1 MRSIVPLIA
10 FVRGQQLERQFR
22 RIGKSLEALPATA
35 RARLSLLTL
44 REIGQAARGEFPH
57 LYGTPPQ
64 DRYLPWGRGTA
75 VGFTRAC
82 SDNPEVALRGIALW
96 LAVAYHETKDS
107 PYAFVRSPSAVVAR
121 GAGAE
126 GHARQR
132 RPRTRGRGGEL
143 DAVQRSSVSKMVS

>member
-10 FVRGQQLERQFR
+10 FVRSQQLERQFR
-22 RIGKSLEALPATA
+22 RIGKSLEALPAAA

-57 LYGTPPQ
+57 LYGTSPQ
-64 DRYLPWGRGTA
+64 DRHLPWGRGTA
-75 VGFTRAC
+75 IGFNRAC

-107 PYAFVRSPSAVVAR
+107 PYAFVRSRHRQLLRLVRELKDLHGNAAREPEDVVESWMQPSAA
-121 GAGAE
+121 A
-126 GHARQR
+126 
-132 RPRTRGRGGEL
+132 
-143 DAVQRSSVSKMVS
+143 

>member
-1 MRSIVPLIA
+1 MRSIVLLIA

-22 RIGKSLEALPATA
+22 RIGKSLEALPSAA

-44 REIGQAARGEFPH
+44 REIGQAARSEFPH

-75 VGFTRAC
+75 TGFTRAC
-82 SDNPEVALRGIALW
+82 SDNPEIALRGMALW

-107 PYAFVRSPSAVVAR
+107 PYPFMRSRHRQLLRVVRELKDLHGNGAR
-121 GAGAE
+121 EQEDEADSWMRSGATA
-126 GHARQR
+126 
-132 RPRTRGRGGEL
+132 
-143 DAVQRSSVSKMVS
+143 

>member
-22 RIGKSLEALPATA
+22 RISKGLETLPGAA

-44 REIGQAARGEFPH
+44 REIGQAARREFPH

-75 VGFTRAC
+75 TGFARAC
-82 SDNPEVALRGIALW
+82 SENPEVALRGMALW

-107 PYAFVRSPSAVVAR
+107 PYAFVRSRHRQLLRVVRELKDLHSSTARERGDVVDTWMQSSAA
-121 GAGAE
+121 A
-126 GHARQR
+126 
-132 RPRTRGRGGEL
+132 
-143 DAVQRSSVSKMVS
+143 

>member
-1 MRSIVPLIA
+1 MRLIVPLIA

-22 RIGKSLEALPATA
+22 RIGKSLEALPAAA

-44 REIGQAARGEFPH
+44 REIGQAAGSEFPH

-64 DRYLPWGRGTA
+64 HRYLPWGSGTA
-75 VGFTRAC
+75 TGFARAC

-107 PYAFVRSPSAVVAR
+107 PYPFVRSRHRQLLRVVRELKDLHGNGARERENVVESWMEPSAA
-121 GAGAE
+121 A
-126 GHARQR
+126 
-132 RPRTRGRGGEL
+132 
-143 DAVQRSSVSKMVS
+143 

>member
-1 MRSIVPLIA
+1 MRSIVPFIA

-22 RIGKSLEALPATA
+22 RIGKSLDALPATA

-44 REIGQAARGEFPH
+44 REIGQAARSEFPH

-64 DRYLPWGRGTA
+64 ERYLPWGRGTA
-75 VGFTRAC
+75 TGFTRAC

-107 PYAFVRSPSAVVAR
+107 PYPFVRSRHRQLLRVVRELKDLHGSASREREDVVERWMQPSAA
-121 GAGAE
+121 A
-126 GHARQR
+126 
-132 RPRTRGRGGEL
+132 
-143 DAVQRSSVSKMVS
+143 

>member
-22 RIGKSLEALPATA
+22 RISKGLEALPAPA

-44 REIGQAARGEFPH
+44 REIGQAARSEFPH
-57 LYGTPPQ
+57 LYGTSPQ

-75 VGFTRAC
+75 TGFARAC
-82 SDNPEVALRGIALW
+82 SDNPEVALRGMALW

-107 PYAFVRSPSAVVAR
+107 PHAFVRSRHRQLLRVVRELKELHGSGAREREDVVESWMQPSAA
-121 GAGAE
+121 A
-126 GHARQR
+126 
-132 RPRTRGRGGEL
+132 
-143 DAVQRSSVSKMVS
+143 

>member
-22 RIGKSLEALPATA
+22 RIGKSLDALPTSA

-44 REIGQAARGEFPH
+44 REIGQAARGPFPH

-75 VGFTRAC
+75 MGFARAC
-82 SDNPEVALRGIALW
+82 SDNPEVALRGMALW

-107 PYAFVRSPSAVVAR
+107 PYAFVRSRHRQLLRVVRELKDLHGSTARERGDVVDTWMQSSAA
-121 GAGAE
+121 A
-126 GHARQR
+126 
-132 RPRTRGRGGEL
+132 
-143 DAVQRSSVSKMVS
+143 